1 MIVII
6 AGSRSFNDIALV
18 RTAVQ
23 ESGWRGRIQQ
33 IISGG
38 ARGIDTLAER
48 FAHEQVIPSVVVPAD
63 WANISVPG
71 AVIRYNARG
80 TYNAAA
86 GMRRNEQMA
95 RIATQAAQRRG
106 CTVGLILIWDGSSS
120 GSAAMRQVALRHQ
133 FLLFEYIPR

>member
-6 AGSRSFNDIALV
+6 AGGRNLSDMSLV

-23 ESGWRGRIQQ
+23 ESGWRDHIQQ

-48 FAHEQVIPSVVVPAD
+48 FAREQAIPLVVVRAD
-63 WANISVPG
+63 WANITVPG
-71 AVIRYNARG
+71 AVIRYNGRG
-80 TYNAAA
+80 AYNAAA
-86 GMRRNEQMA
+86 GMRRNEEMA
-95 RIATQAAQRRG
+95 RIASQSAQRRS

-120 GSAAMRQVALRHQ
+120 GSAAMRQVAVRHQ